1 MNLIV
6 FFCSDVLTVYIDRY
20 YLLIV
25 VILDDIIKPGREITF
40 LCTLRNSINIK
51 TCVIYIIQGATV
63 LAKDQTEAQ
72 R

>member
-1 MNLIV
+1 MLDIQPAFMNLIV

-40 LCTLRNSINIK
+40 
-51 TCVIYIIQGATV
+51 
-63 LAKDQTEAQ
+63 
-72 R
+72 